1 MDTLLVD
8 RSQIRGL
15 DELVDSDSDET
26 VVNIQ
31 TDAVISNSETI
42 YDWWTANAYILQTDH
57 DIHAVSSVLYPSD
70 FTVTAMKKLS
80 KSNTSLSTYALL
92 EMKAMIT
99 FLSSICTLR
108 STRYDKIKLLDHL
121 DIRLTKMKIEYM
133 QTRIPKGEQEKVG
146 RKSGECPPSQA
157 LGLLVSI

>member
-57 DIHAVSSVLYPSD
+57 DIHAASSVLYLSD

-80 KSNTSLSTYALL
+80 KSNFSW
-92 EMKAMIT
+92 
-99 FLSSICTLR
+99 
-108 STRYDKIKLLDHL
+108 
-121 DIRLTKMKIEYM
+121 
-133 QTRIPKGEQEKVG
+133 
-146 RKSGECPPSQA
+146 
-157 LGLLVSI
+157 